1 MGKRGL
7 QVANIVMKKSE
18 KIAKFK
24 KMISIIKF
32 LNSIDDLDVIKS
44 SLEAIIEMLEEEI
57 SK

>member
-1 MGKRGL
+1 
-7 QVANIVMKKSE
+7 MKKSD
-18 KIAKFK
+18 KNAKFK

-57 SK
+57 TK